1 MSSSVKTIRLTILLS
16 ILFVLLTYLITV
28 NMELGFV
35 SINSGWISSNFFL
48 TVFGGAFGSTVVVL
62 ICELHRYWIL
72 KKETEIKIYS
82 TLYSIL
88 AEIIVSNNSTRTYL
102 QNTDLPVPEKTL
114 DANRERVLAA
124 ISTLEAIDYRPLFK
138 KNIFWL
144 ELTRFS
150 QEAYQKV
157 KQFISDEQFLNIAV
171 LKDRLDM
178 LKRGV
183 SGDVTAKCPN
193 TGKTLEILLKNG
205 VSCAEDLKALFD
217 CLDSIRSGE
226 FKWSESKQKIESF
239 QTVLGLN
246 EYEKFIDRGKTSIG
260 EEKSS
265 ANNGS

>member
-1 MSSSVKTIRLTILLS
+1 MSSSVKTIRLTVFLSALL
-16 ILFVLLTYLITV
+16 LLLTYLVTV
-28 NMELGFV
+28 NIEIGLV
-35 SINSGWISSNFFL
+35 SINSGWISNNFFL

-114 DANRERVLAA
+114 DANRERALAA

-138 KNIFWL
+138 KNKFWL

-157 KQFISDEQFLNIAV
+157 KQFISDEQFLNIAI

-217 CLDSIRSGE
+217 RLDSVCNGE
-226 FKWSESKQKIESF
+226 LKWAESKRRIESF

-246 EYEKFIDRGKTSIG
+246 EYDIFIEREETNVEKKNDTESIN
-260 EEKSS
+260 S
-265 ANNGS
+265 